1 MNRNSKKNIKQRF
14 PVRLQLAFY
23 LAVILAGVS
32 SFGGELIESTAS
44 IIAGSPAP
52 VTAQKGAVIIV
63 TDANIKS
70 GSCSSDGGLNQVT
83 VNVCL
88 QNVGDKDTADLQASF
103 EPSGQF
109 TALGGRQSYG
119 TLKAGGPAVWRTFA
133 ATPGVPCDGTL
144 AGVIK
149 LNDGAINLGS
159 TNLTF
164 KLGGARGA
172 SSTSSTASTNSPA
185 SPSTT
190 FSENFDGVVVPN
202 LPVGWETSVISPGCP
217 VAEPWATTNDVF
229 ESPPNAA
236 VAFDPNCVADIRLDS
251 PQLAITSSSAQ
262 LTFKNQWF
270 FETNE
275 GAVLE
280 IRIGAGSF
288 QDILAAGG
296 SFVAGGYNGTIP
308 LMSPNPLAGRQ
319 GWTSN
324 TKFVFITTTV
334 NLPAAANGQN
344 ITLRWRLGSS
354 SDLNIDGSQVID
366 NVSVTDVGGACTLTC
381 PDDKNIPN
389 SPNQCGAI
397 GNYPPPE
404 TSGTCNIV
412 TCTPTSGSFFP
423 IGTTTVICTDNPSN
437 AMCSFT
443 FTVNDTQPPTIT
455 CPANITRSTNPG
467 QCSATVTYPPPT
479 VSDNCPGASIANCA
493 PPVSNTPAGTNTCTP
508 PSGSTFPR
516 GVTVVQCCATDA
528 AENSASCSFTITVND
543 TQAPVLT
550 CPLNITQ
557 PAPAGQCSAT
567 VTYSPPTVSENCGA
581 APTPVCNPPS
591 GSSFPIGTTTV
602 NCTATDMASNVG
614 ACSFTVTVTGNQF
627 SITCPAN
634 ITATTTQAQCV
645 AAVTYPPP
653 TVQNS
658 CSGGVSV
665 SCSPP
670 SGSLFPVGV
679 NTVTCT
685 ATNGPNTANCSFT
698 ITVSDGQPPSI
709 SCPGNIV
716 RTTEGTQCSAVVEFP
731 LPVASDAC
739 AGVSVRCSPA
749 SGTRFST
756 GTTTVT
762 CTATDAGGNTAN
774 CSFTVTVRDSQPPV
788 ITCPPGVVIEASS
801 GQCSV
806 NVSLNLIT
814 ATATDGCDGPLTVL
828 ASRSDGLALTAP
840 FPIGVT
846 TITNTATD
854 SAGNTSRCV
863 QTVTV
868 GGTGDAAGRIEIMPS
883 TLTLKTVK
891 VVGVKK
897 AKKRRARGTF
907 MISNAGCAP
916 ITLTFKPI
924 TRVTNQNRFRETDDS
939 EFFSVFRAGADGA
952 PTGED
957 LTGTRITINP
967 GQANKQTFVVQ
978 FNPVIPSTANATS
991 NLRTEDVLPDSFVS
1005 VLGFEGTDRTLT
1017 INASVE
1023 KKVKLIDPD
1032 DPQNGDAEVTLCRS
1046 GNEFIVRYNV
1056 FDANAA
1062 DVRSAR
1068 YEFLDSSNNVV
1079 RTVDN
1084 VDLTGPVGE
1093 RGLVNGQSFSVEQRF
1108 TGANDNQ
1115 QVVRVRVTVSGSN
1128 TSFTATSSQ
1137 INQNCS
1143 ASQLRLKR
1151 QDELTLRLP
1160 TSRLDSQEP

>member
-14 PVRLQLAFY
+14 PIRLQLAFY
-23 LAVILAGVS
+23 LTVILAGVS
-32 SFGGELIESTAS
+32 SFGGELIETTAS
-44 IIAGSPAP
+44 IIAGSTAP
-52 VTAQKGAVIIV
+52 VAAQKGAVIIV

-70 GSCSSDGGLNQVT
+70 GSCSADDGLIQVT

-88 QNVGDKDTADLQASF
+88 QNVGDKDTTDLQASL
-103 EPSGQF
+103 EPAGQF
-109 TALGGRQSYG
+109 TALVGRQSYG
-119 TLKAGGPAVWRTFA
+119 VLKAGGPAVWRTFT
-133 ATPGVPCDGTL
+133 ATPGVACNSRF
-144 AGVIK
+144 AVVIK
-149 LNDGAINLGS
+149 LQDGATDLGS
-159 TNLTF
+159 TNLAF
-164 KLGGARGA
+164 KLGGAR
-172 SSTSSTASTNSPA
+172 SA
-185 SPSTT
+185 SPTTSTT
-190 FSENFDGVVVPN
+190 SPSSPSATFTENFDGVVVPN
-202 LPVGWETSVISPGCP
+202 LPGGWETSVIAPGC
-217 VAEPWATTNDVF
+217 AIAGPWETENDLFV
-229 ESPPNAA
+229 SPPNAVA
-236 VAFDPNCVADIRLDS
+236 AFDPNCIADIRLDS
-251 PQLAITSSSAQ
+251 PQIPIISATAQ

-296 SFVAGGYNGTIP
+296 SFVANGYNGTIP
-308 LMSPNPLAGRQ
+308 LMSTNPLAGRQ
-319 GWTSN
+319 GWVSN
-324 TKFVFITTTV
+324 TKFSFVTTTV

-354 SDLNIDGSQVID
+354 SDLNVNGDQTLDDI
-366 NVSVTDVGGACTLTC
+366 SVTDVGASCTLTC
-381 PDDKNIPN
+381 PGNITTSN
-389 SPNQCGAI
+389 TPNQCSAAVT
-397 GNYPPPE
+397 YPQPT
-404 TSGTCNIV
+404 TSGSCGTVNCAPPSGSIFQVGSTTV
-412 TCTPTSGSFFP
+412 TCTDT
-423 IGTTTVICTDNPSN
+423 PSN
-437 AMCSFT
+437 ATCSFT
-443 FTVNDTQPPTIT
+443 ITVEDTQAPTIT
-455 CPANITRSTNPG
+455 CPANIVRSTDPG
-467 QCSATVTYPPPT
+467 QCSAAVTYPAPAF
-479 VSDNCPGASIANCA
+479 SDNCPGAELCTLAQSASS
-493 PPVSNTPAGTNTCTP
+493 PSGTVTTCDP
-508 PSGSTFPR
+508 PSGSTFLR
-516 GVTVVQCCATDA
+516 GVTTVTCCVVDA
-528 AENSASCSFTITVND
+528 AENSATCSFIITVND

-567 VTYSPPTVSENCGA
+567 VTYSLPTVTENCGA

-591 GSSFPIGTTTV
+591 GSTFPIGTTTV
-602 NCTATDMASNVG
+602 NCTATDTSSNVG
-614 ACSFTVTVTGNQF
+614 ACSFTVSITGNQF

-634 ITATTTQAQCV
+634 ITANTTPAQC
-645 AAVTYPPP
+645 AASVSYPAP

-658 CSGGVSV
+658 CSGTVSV

-670 SGSLFPVGV
+670 SGSLFPAGV
-679 NTVTCT
+679 TTVTCT
-685 ATNGPNTANCSFT
+685 AVNGPNSASCSFT
-698 ITVSDGQPPSI
+698 ITVTDAQPPSI
-709 SCPGNIV
+709 TCPANIV

-731 LPVASDAC
+731 PPVASDAC
-739 AGVSVRCSPA
+739 AGVTVRCSPA
-749 SGTRFST
+749 SGTRFPR
-756 GTTTVT
+756 GTTSVT

-774 CSFTVTVRDSQPPV
+774 CTFTVTVRDAQPPV
-788 ITCPPGVVIEASS
+788 VTCPPNVVIEASS

-806 NVSLNLIT
+806 NVSPNLIT
-814 ATATDGCDGPLTVL
+814 ATATDSCDGPLTVL

-854 SAGNTSRCV
+854 SAGNTGRCV

-868 GGTGDAAGRIEIMPS
+868 GGTGDSAGRVDIMPS
-883 TLTLKTVK
+883 TITLKTVK

-907 MISNAGCAP
+907 MISNSGCAP
-916 ITLTFKPI
+916 ITLTFRPI
-924 TRVTNQNRFRETDDS
+924 TRATNQNRFRETDDS

-978 FNPVIPSTANATS
+978 FDPIIPPTANATS

-1017 INASVE
+1017 INAGVE

-1046 GNEFIVRYNV
+1046 GNEFVVLYNV

-1062 DVRSAR
+1062 DVRSAK

-1084 VDLTGPVGE
+1084 IDLAGPVSE

-1108 TGANDNQ
+1108 SGANDNQ

-1128 TSFTATSSQ
+1128 SSFTATSSQ
-1137 INQNCS
+1137 INQNCG
-1143 ASQLRLKR
+1143 ASRLRLRR
-1151 QDELTLRLP
+1151 QIDLTLRP
-1160 TSRLDSQEP
+1160 PVSKLDSQEP